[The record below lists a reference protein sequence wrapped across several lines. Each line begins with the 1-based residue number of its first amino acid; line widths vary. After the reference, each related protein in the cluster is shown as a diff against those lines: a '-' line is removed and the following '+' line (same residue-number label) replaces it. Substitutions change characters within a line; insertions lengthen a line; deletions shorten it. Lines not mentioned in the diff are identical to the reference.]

1 MTRQVND
8 ISNSFFTQMYGEIE
22 QASRDILEK
31 IERGDQYDVKCSIK
45 IICDEDTGDRIIGW
59 ELYSKKKQNTNKIRQ
74 TINADLR
81 QVSMDTP
88 DEG

>member
-1 MTRQVND
+1 MTRQEND

-31 IERGDQYDVKCSIK
+31 IETGEQYDVKCSIK